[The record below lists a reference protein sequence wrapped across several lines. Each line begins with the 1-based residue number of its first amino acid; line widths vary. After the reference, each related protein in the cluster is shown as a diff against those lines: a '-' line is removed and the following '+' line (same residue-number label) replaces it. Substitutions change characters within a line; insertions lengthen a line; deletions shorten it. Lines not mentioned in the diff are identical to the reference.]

1 MSIHNVDRPR
11 IAFVLCQYPL
21 GFSAM
26 IINSIVLFAR
36 RGHEVDVYI
45 DGPTIRVSPI
55 ELNEPGVRIVV
66 CESGANLLWRAWAIS
81 IAVLAGRVRLFA
93 SIARKWPLLLAVVT
107 IFPRLFLLARWL
119 KRELTHGR
127 YSCVI
132 AVEAPALITL
142 CAIPAGQRIVY
153 YDMELL
159 DWNGNDPTYVCKLP
173 LKNLQSRMLKR
184 VERVVIQSPH
194 RAEVFARI
202 NEFAPAAIDVL
213 PVAAMGA
220 PIPGRGRF
228 FRDKF
233 AIGDDVTLVVYSG
246 NFARWAKCA
255 EIIKSVREWPD
266 KCALVMHTWR
276 AGSMRGGYFREM
288 KRAAAG
294 LPVFFSAEYLA
305 YDELAGAL
313 SSCDI
318 GILLYEAIN
327 ENFTEILFSSNK
339 LAEYLKAGL
348 PVVCSD
354 FPSLR
359 EFVERW
365 DVGVAISS
373 PSDLPAAI
381 RTIERKGETMKENAR
396 RCYEAELRFE
406 RHFETFYETLDLRTA
421 TDE

>member
-1 MSIHNVDRPR
+1 MIAHDVHRPR

-45 DGPTIRVSPI
+45 DGPTLRVSPI
-55 ELNEPGVRIVV
+55 ELTEPGVRIVS
-66 CESGANLLWRAWAIS
+66 CESGANLLWRAWAIA
-81 IAVLAGRVRLFA
+81 IAVVAGRVPMFA
-93 SIARKWPLLLAVVT
+93 SIARKWSLGAAIVT
-107 IFPRLFLLARWL
+107 ILPRLFLLARWL
-119 KRELTHGR
+119 KRELTPGR

-142 CAIPAGQRIVY
+142 YDIPSSERIVY

-159 DWNGNDPTYVCKLP
+159 DWNADDPNYVCKLP
-173 LKNLQSRMLKR
+173 TKHLQSRMLKR

-194 RAEVFARI
+194 RAEVFSRV
-202 NEFAPAAIDVL
+202 NDFDPAAISVL
-213 PVAAMGA
+213 PVAAMGPHIA
-220 PIPGRGRF
+220 QRGRF

-233 AIGDDVTLVVYSG
+233 GIADDVTLVVYSG
-246 NFARWAKCA
+246 NFARWAQCV
-255 EIIKSVREWPD
+255 EIIRSVREWPD
-266 KCALVMHTWR
+266 RCALVMHTWR
-276 AGSMRGGYFREM
+276 AGSTWGLYFREM

-313 SSCDI
+313 SSCDV
-318 GILLYEAIN
+318 GILFYEAIN

-365 DVGVAISS
+365 DVGIAVAS
-373 PSDLPAAI
+373 PADLPEAI
-381 RTIERKGETMKENAR
+381 AMIRRKGEAMKENAR
-396 RCYEAELRFE
+396 RCYESELRFE
-406 RHFETFYETLDLRTA
+406 RHFDRVYDTLAVARTVS
-421 TDE
+421 E